1 MTDDQGRA
9 YGKAS
14 EAIPT
19 ETFSQRFCRAL
30 PDIITA
36 GVFLW
41 VWLDP
46 TEWRR
51 ELVAQGLMI
60 MLVEFILIHS
70 SGFIGPAV
78 FANEAPVGKRIKWVA
93 GFGLFYTMF
102 VAVWAWQFQSWWA
115 LVFFLWLLGSKLV
128 DILMDR
134 CVPEEMRQ
142 RQVGMVAASVLFY
155 LLSVFATL
163 FLPFP
168 KFGLTRHGHYYGVPG
183 SGEWV
188 SHPHIVIAALVIYFC
203 LLALAKLCAW
213 DIALARKQVHAKQ
226 NVPRQ

>member
-1 MTDDQGRA
+1 M
-9 YGKAS
+9 
-14 EAIPT
+14 
-19 ETFSQRFCRAL
+19 ETLDFTIESFGQRFGKAL
-30 PDIITA
+30 PDMITA
-36 GVFLW
+36 VVFFW

-46 TEWRR
+46 TDWRR

-60 MLVEFILIHS
+60 MLLEFILIHS

-78 FANEAPVGKRIKWVA
+78 LTHEVPAGKRLKWVA

-128 DILMDR
+128 DILMGR
-134 CVPEEMRQ
+134 RVPEELRRRQ
-142 RQVGMVAASVLFY
+142 MGMVAASVLFY

-168 KFGLTRHGHYYGVPG
+168 RLGLTRHGHYYGVPG
-183 SGEWV
+183 DSGEWV
-188 SHPHIVIAALVIYFC
+188 RHPHVVIGALVIYFC

-213 DIALARKQVHAKQ
+213 DIALARKQVQQASQDMHKKID
-226 NVPRQ
+226 P